1 MSRRRAIGYSVEFPF
16 VARVMLVVKVAAVV
30 VVGLLALWFE
40 AVRHLP
46 ETKRRKQARRR
57 ARILSRS

>member
-1 MSRRRAIGYSVEFPF
+1 
-16 VARVMLVVKVAAVV
+16 VARVMLVVKVAVGV
-30 VVGLLALWFE
+30 IVGLLIVWFE